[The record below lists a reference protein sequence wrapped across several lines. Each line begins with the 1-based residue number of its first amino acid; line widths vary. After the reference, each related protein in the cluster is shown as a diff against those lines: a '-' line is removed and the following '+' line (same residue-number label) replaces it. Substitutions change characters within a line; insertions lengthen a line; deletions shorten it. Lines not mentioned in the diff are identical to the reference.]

1 MAMVLA
7 LQPIVTCAETL
18 RATATAASH
27 YLSDAI
33 ECPALASAPVFSE
46 LLAWGYFNPFGPT
59 TCSLFLV
66 DVPTADEQIIFF
78 RWLNPFATGA
88 TAYGL
93 VPNTVAGNPQ
103 QLASVLERLFAGGAQ
118 ERSTSP
124 RKFPSHVRLI
134 PGSSLDASKAK
145 DLILLAAASA
155 ETGDLGIT
163 LQRLR
168 EYKGHPWRRTAVERD
183 EAFAHTRMGAAS
195 VPEASPPPPNRA
207 QLEEWWRLVT
217 DPEHGNPSLW
227 SFLAPGTAR
236 SSFRIRSTDSLQ
248 TAQQTEQCD
257 LSHCCRHSRHPRG
270 SLSMAGAG
278 RG

>member
-1 MAMVLA
+1 MGLFDRFRRRGPTGEQAARLKHITNAQQRAALLKAIADGDAIPEYAWEPIPEELDPVAMVLA

-124 RKFPSHVRLI
+124 RQ
-134 PGSSLDASKAK
+134 SSLA
-145 DLILLAAASA
+145 
-155 ETGDLGIT
+155 
-163 LQRLR
+163 
-168 EYKGHPWRRTAVERD
+168 
-183 EAFAHTRMGAAS
+183 
-195 VPEASPPPPNRA
+195 RA
-207 QLEEWWRLVT
+207 TDSRLVT
-217 DPEHGNPSLW
+217 
-227 SFLAPGTAR
+227 
-236 SSFRIRSTDSLQ
+236 
-248 TAQQTEQCD
+248 
-257 LSHCCRHSRHPRG
+257 
-270 SLSMAGAG
+270 
-278 RG
+278 